1 MQQSG
6 EAAIRAGAA
15 GHNREDQMIKNFED
29 AQKLGKDGVDATL
42 KSFNATSKGAQAIAI
57 ELADY
62 TRKSFEQNTAALE
75 KLLGARTLESA
86 IEVQTE
92 YAKNAYEGF
101 VAQATR
107 IGELYADVA
116 KEAYKPFE
124 GYFTKAA

>member
-1 MQQSG
+1 
-6 EAAIRAGAA
+6 
-15 GHNREDQMIKNFED
+15 MIKNFD
-29 AQKLGKDGVDATL
+29 DLQALGKDGVDATM
-42 KSFNATSKGAQAIAI
+42 KSFNAASKGAQALAI

-75 KLLGARTLESA
+75 KLLGARTLERA
-86 IEVQTE
+86 VEVQTE
-92 YAKNAYEGF
+92 YARAAYEGF

-116 KEAYKPFE
+116 KETYKPFE